1 MLGAAWIGPM
11 GLIEPAKEVEGVEVT
26 AVAARDPQRARDYA
40 TEHGIPLVFDCYD
53 ALLASNEIDAVYNPL
68 PNSHHARWTIAALES
83 GKPVLLEKPFT
94 ANADEAR
101 RVAGA
106 AEQTGLVVME
116 AYHWRFHPQADRA
129 IDLVAEG
136 AVGEVAHVEAA
147 MVFPSMHGP
156 DDIRYRYD
164 LAGGAL
170 MDTGSYALS
179 NLRAFGELDVLRA
192 EAEEMA
198 PDVDV
203 RMTAELRYRDAEATA
218 SITSAFTGTGQ
229 KAELGDPDADDLNA
243 GDPAAFD
250 FEFQAEVVVT
260 GSKGRLHIDNPLAP
274 MWGSGLTVSDQDG
287 ATVLHEAAEQ
297 VATYTCQLRAFKACV
312 EDGGPNLYPPSE
324 SIKTMELVDAVY
336 RAAGLPVRVGI

>member
-11 GLIEPAKEVEGVEVT
+11 GLIEPAKETDGVEVV
-26 AVAARDPQRARDYA
+26 AVAARDPRRARAYA
-40 TEHGIPLVFDCYD
+40 FEHGLPLVLETYD
-53 ALLASNEIDAVYNPL
+53 ALLASSEIDAVYNPL
-68 PNSHHARWTIAALES
+68 PNSHHARWTVAALEA

-101 RVAGA
+101 RVAEA
-106 AEQTGLVVME
+106 AERTGLAVME
-116 AYHWRFHPQADRA
+116 AFHWRFHPQAERA
-129 IDLVAEG
+129 IELVAEG

-179 NLRAFGELDVLRA
+179 NLRAFGELEVVRA

-203 RMTAELRYRDAEATA
+203 RMTAELRYLDCDATA
-218 SITSAFTGTGQ
+218 SITSAFTGTDQ
-229 KAELGDPDADDLNA
+229 KAELGDPDDI
-243 GDPAAFD
+243 DPESFK
-250 FEFQAEVVVT
+250 FEFRADVVVT
-260 GSKGRLHIDNPLAP
+260 GTEGRLLIDNPLAP
-274 MWGSGLTVSDQDG
+274 MWGSGLTVTDPHG
-287 ATVLHEAAEQ
+287 EVVLHETAEQ
-297 VATYTCQLRAFKACV
+297 VATYSCQLRAFRACV

-324 SIKTMELVDAVY
+324 SIKTMELIDAVY

>member
-1 MLGAAWIGPM
+1 MRIGILGAAWIGPM
-11 GLIEPAKEVEGVEVT
+11 GLIEPSKEVDGVEVA
-26 AVAARDPQRARDYA
+26 AVAARDPQRAQDYA
-40 TEHGIPLVFDCYD
+40 TEHGIPRVFESYD

-68 PNSHHARWTIAALES
+68 PNSHHTRWTIAALEA

-101 RVAGA
+101 QVAEA

-116 AYHWRFHPQADRA
+116 AYHWRFHPQANRA
-129 IDLVAEG
+129 IELVAEG
-136 AVGEVAHVEAA
+136 AVGEVTHVEAA

-179 NLRAFGELDVLRA
+179 NLRAFGELEVVRA

-203 RMTAELRYRDAEATA
+203 RMTAELRYRDGGATA

-229 KAELGDPDADDLNA
+229 KAELGDSDAIDPDA
-243 GDPAAFD
+243 FE

-260 GSKGRLHIDNPLAP
+260 GSEGRLLIDNPLAP
-274 MWGSGLTVSDQDG
+274 MWGSGLTVSDQDS
-287 ATVLHEAAEQ
+287 ATILHEAAEQ
-297 VATYTCQLRAFKACV
+297 VATYTCQLRAFRACV
-312 EDGGPNLYPPSE
+312 EEGGPNLYPPSE
-324 SIKTMELVDAVY
+324 SIKTMELIDGVY

>member
-11 GLIEPAKEVEGVEVT
+11 GLIEPAKEVDGAEVT
-26 AVAARDPQRARDYA
+26 AVAARDPQRARAYA
-40 TEHGIPLVFDCYD
+40 AEHGIPLAFDSYD
-53 ALLASNEIDAVYNPL
+53 DLLASDEIDAVYNPL
-68 PNSHHARWTIAALES
+68 PNSHHARWTIAALEA

-101 RVAGA
+101 QVAEA
-106 AEQTGLVVME
+106 AERTGLVVME
-116 AYHWRFHPQADRA
+116 AYHWRFHPQAGRA
-129 IDLVAEG
+129 IELVADG

-179 NLRAFGELDVLRA
+179 NLRAFGELEVVRA

-203 RMTAELRYRDAEATA
+203 RMTAELRYVDRDATA
-218 SITSAFTGTGQ
+218 VITSAFTGTDQ
-229 KAELGDPDADDLNA
+229 KAELGDPEAV
-243 GDPAAFD
+243 DPEAFE
-250 FEFQAEVVVT
+250 FEFQADVVVT
-260 GSKGRLHIDNPLAP
+260 GTEGRLLIDNPLAP
-274 MWGSGLTVSDQDG
+274 MWGGGLTVTDQG
-287 ATVLHEAAEQ
+287 GNVLIHEAAQQ
-297 VATYTCQLRAFKACV
+297 VATYTCQLRAFRACV
-312 EDGGPNLYPPSE
+312 EEGGPNLYPPSE
-324 SIKTMELVDAVY
+324 SVKTMELIDAVY
-336 RAAGLPVRVGI
+336 QAAGLPVRVGI

>member
-1 MLGAAWIGPM
+1 M
-11 GLIEPAKEVEGVEVT
+11 GLIEPAKEVDGVEVA
-26 AVAARDPQRARDYA
+26 AVAARDPQRAQDYA
-40 TEHGIPLVFDCYD
+40 TEHGIPRVFESYD

-68 PNSHHARWTIAALES
+68 PNSHHARWTIAALEA

-101 RVAGA
+101 QVAEA

-129 IDLVAEG
+129 IELVAEG
-136 AVGEVAHVEAA
+136 AVGEVTHVEAA

-179 NLRAFGELDVLRA
+179 NLRAFGELDVVRA

-203 RMTAELRYRDAEATA
+203 RMTAELRYRDGGATA

-243 GDPAAFD
+243 GDPDAFE

-260 GSKGRLHIDNPLAP
+260 GSEGRLLIDNPLAP
-274 MWGSGLTVSDQDG
+274 MWGSGLTVIDRG
-287 ATVLHEAAEQ
+287 GHTVHHEPAEQ
-297 VATYTCQLRAFKACV
+297 VATYTCQLRAFQACV
-312 EDGGPNLYPPSE
+312 EEGGPNQYPPSE
-324 SIKTMELVDAVY
+324 SIKTMELIDAVY

>member
-11 GLIEPAKEVEGVEVT
+11 GLIEPAKEIDGVEVA
-26 AVAARDPQRARDYA
+26 AVAARDPQRAQDYA
-40 TEHGIPLVFDCYD
+40 TEHGIPRVFESYD

-68 PNSHHARWTIAALES
+68 PNSHHARWTIAALEA

-101 RVAGA
+101 QVAKA
-106 AEQTGLVVME
+106 AERTGLVVME

-129 IDLVAEG
+129 IELVAEG
-136 AVGEVAHVEAA
+136 VVGEVTHVEAA

-179 NLRAFGELDVLRA
+179 NLRAFGELDVVRA

-203 RMTAELRYRDAEATA
+203 RMTAELRYQDGGATA
-218 SITSAFTGTGQ
+218 SITSAFTGTDH
-229 KAELGDPDADDLNA
+229 KAELGDPDAI
-243 GDPAAFD
+243 DPDAFE

-260 GSKGRLHIDNPLAP
+260 GSGGRLHIDNPLAP
-274 MWGSGLTVSDQDG
+274 MWGRGLTVTGPDG
-287 ATVLHEAAEQ
+287 QTTHHEAAEQ
-297 VATYTCQLRAFKACV
+297 VATYTCQLRAFRACV
-312 EDGGPNLYPPSE
+312 EEGGPNLYPPSE
-324 SIKTMELVDAVY
+324 SIKTMELIDGVY

>member
-1 MLGAAWIGPM
+1 M
-11 GLIEPAKEVEGVEVT
+11 GLIEPAKEIDGVEVA
-26 AVAARDPQRARDYA
+26 AVAARDPQRAQDYA
-40 TEHGIPLVFDCYD
+40 TEHGIPLVFESYD
-53 ALLASNEIDAVYNPL
+53 DLLACDEIDAVYNPL
-68 PNSHHARWTIAALES
+68 PNSHHARWTIASLEA

-101 RVAGA
+101 QVAEA
-106 AEQTGLVVME
+106 AERTGLVVME

-129 IDLVAEG
+129 IELVAESV
-136 AVGEVAHVEAA
+136 VGEVIHVEAA

-179 NLRAFGELDVLRA
+179 NLRAFGELDVVRA
-192 EAEEMA
+192 EAEELA

-203 RMTAELRYRDAEATA
+203 RMTAELRYRDGDATA
-218 SITSAFTGTGQ
+218 SITSAFTGTDR
-229 KAELGDPDADDLNA
+229 KAELGDPDAI
-243 GDPAAFD
+243 DPDAFE
-250 FEFQAEVVVT
+250 FEFQADVVVA
-260 GSKGRLHIDNPLAP
+260 GSEGQLVIDNPLAP
-274 MWGSGLTVSDQDG
+274 MWGSGLTVTDRDSH
-287 ATVLHEAAEQ
+287 TVYHEPAEQ

-312 EDGGPNLYPPSE
+312 EEGGPNLYPPSE
-324 SIKTMELVDAVY
+324 SIKTMELIDEVY

>member
-1 MLGAAWIGPM
+1 M
-11 GLIEPAKEVEGVEVT
+11 GLIEPAKEVDGVEVA
-26 AVAARDPQRARDYA
+26 AVAARDPQRAQDYA
-40 TEHGIPLVFDCYD
+40 TEHGIHLVFDSYD

-68 PNSHHARWTIAALES
+68 PNSHHARWTIAALEA

-101 RVAGA
+101 QVAEA
-106 AEQTGLVVME
+106 AERTGLVVME

-129 IDLVAEG
+129 IELVAEG
-136 AVGEVAHVEAA
+136 AVGEVTNVEAA

-179 NLRAFGELDVLRA
+179 NLRAFGELDVVRA

-203 RMTAELRYRDAEATA
+203 RMTAELRYREGGATA

-229 KAELGDPDADDLNA
+229 KAELGDPDAI
-243 GDPAAFD
+243 DPDAFE

-260 GSKGRLHIDNPLAP
+260 GSEGRLLIDNPLAP
-274 MWGSGLTVSDQDG
+274 MWGSGLTVTDRG
-287 ATVLHEAAEQ
+287 GHTIHHEAAGQ
-297 VATYTCQLRAFKACV
+297 VGTYTCQLRAFRACV
-312 EDGGPNLYPPSE
+312 EDGGANLYPPSE
-324 SIKTMELVDAVY
+324 SIKTMELIDAVY
-336 RAAGLPVRVGI
+336 LAAGLPVRVGI

>member
-1 MLGAAWIGPM
+1 MRLGMLGAAWIGPM
-11 GLIEPAKEVEGVEVT
+11 GIIEPAKEVDGAEV
-26 AVAARDPQRARDYA
+26 AALAARDVKRARAYA
-40 TEHGIPLVFDCYD
+40 AEHGIPRVFDSYD
-53 ALLASNEIDAVYNPL
+53 DLLASDEIDAVYNPL
-68 PNSHHARWTIAALES
+68 PNSHHARWTIAALEA

-101 RVAGA
+101 LVAEA
-106 AEQTGLVVME
+106 AERAGLVVME

-129 IDLVAEG
+129 IELVAEG
-136 AVGEVAHVEAA
+136 AVGEVSHVEAA

-179 NLRAFGELDVLRA
+179 NLRAFGELEVVRA
-192 EAEEMA
+192 EAEVMA

-203 RMTAELRYRDAEATA
+203 RMTAELRYRDRSATA
-218 SITSAFTGTGQ
+218 AITSAFTGTDQ
-229 KAELGDPDADDLNA
+229 KAELGDPDAI
-243 GDPAAFD
+243 DPDALE
-250 FEFQAEVVVT
+250 FEFQADVVVT
-260 GSKGRLHIDNPLAP
+260 GTEGRLLIDNPLAP
-274 MWGSGLTVSDQDG
+274 MWGSGLMVTDRGGEV
-287 ATVLHEAAEQ
+287 VIHEPAEQ
-297 VATYTCQLRAFKACV
+297 VGTYTCQLRAFRACV

-324 SIKTMELVDAVY
+324 SIRTMELIDAVY

>member
-1 MLGAAWIGPM
+1 M
-11 GLIEPAKEVEGVEVT
+11 GLIEPAKEVDGVEVA
-26 AVAARDPQRARDYA
+26 AVAARDPQRAQDYA
-40 TEHGIPLVFDCYD
+40 TEHGIPLVFDSYD

-68 PNSHHARWTIAALES
+68 PNSHHARWTIAALEA

-94 ANADEAR
+94 ANAAEAR
-101 RVAGA
+101 HVAEA
-106 AEQTGLVVME
+106 AEQTRLVVME

-129 IDLVAEG
+129 IELVASG
-136 AVGEVAHVEAA
+136 AVGEVTNVEAA

-179 NLRAFGELDVLRA
+179 NLRAFGELDVVRA

-203 RMTAELRYRDAEATA
+203 RMTAELRYRDGGATA

-229 KAELGDPDADDLNA
+229 KAELGDPDA
-243 GDPAAFD
+243 FE

-260 GSKGRLHIDNPLAP
+260 GSEGRLLIDNPLAP
-274 MWGSGLTVSDQDG
+274 MWGSGLTISDQDG
-287 ATVLHEAAEQ
+287 AAVLHEAAEQ

-312 EDGGPNLYPPSE
+312 EEGGPNLYPPSE
-324 SIKTMELVDAVY
+324 SIKTMELIDAVY
-336 RAAGLPVRVGI
+336 LAAGLPVRVGI

>member
-1 MLGAAWIGPM
+1 MRIGILGAAWIGPM
-11 GLIEPAKEVEGVEVT
+11 GLIEPAKEVDGVEVA
-26 AVAARDPQRARDYA
+26 AVAARDRERARAYA
-40 TEHGIPLVFDCYD
+40 DEHGIPLVFDSYD
-53 ALLASNEIDAVYNPL
+53 DLLASDEIDAVYNPL
-68 PNSHHARWTIAALES
+68 PNSHHARWTIAALEA

-101 RVAGA
+101 QVAEA
-106 AEQTGLVVME
+106 AERTGLVVME

-129 IDLVAEG
+129 IALVADG

-179 NLRAFGELDVLRA
+179 NLRAFGELEVVRA

-203 RMTAELRYRDAEATA
+203 RMTAELRYVDRGATA
-218 SITSAFTGTGQ
+218 AITSAFTGTDR
-229 KAELGDPDADDLNA
+229 KAELGDPEAV
-243 GDPAAFD
+243 DPEAFE
-250 FEFQAEVVVT
+250 FEFQADVVVT
-260 GSKGRLHIDNPLAP
+260 GTEGRLLIDNPLAP
-274 MWGSGLTVSDQDG
+274 MWGSGLTVADSNG
-287 ATVLHEAAEQ
+287 EVVLQEAAQQ
-297 VATYTCQLRAFKACV
+297 VATYTSQLQAFRACV
-312 EDGGPNLYPPSE
+312 ENGGPNLYPPSE
-324 SIKTMELVDAVY
+324 SIKTMELIDAVY
-336 RAAGLPVRVGI
+336 RAAGLPVRMGI

>member
-1 MLGAAWIGPM
+1 MRLGMLGAAWIGPM
-11 GLIEPAKEVEGVEVT
+11 GLIEPAKEVDGVEMA

-40 TEHGIPLVFDCYD
+40 TEHGIPRVFESYG

-68 PNSHHARWTIAALES
+68 PNSHHARWTIAALEA

-101 RVAGA
+101 QVAEA

-129 IDLVAEG
+129 IELVAEG

-179 NLRAFGELDVLRA
+179 NLRAFGELDVVRA

-203 RMTAELRYRDAEATA
+203 RMTADLRYRDGGATA

-229 KAELGDPDADDLNA
+229 KAELGAPDGIDPDA
-243 GDPAAFD
+243 FE

-260 GSKGRLHIDNPLAP
+260 GSKGRLLIDNPLAP
-274 MWGSGLTVSDQDG
+274 MWGSGLTITDRSG
-287 ATVLHEAAEQ
+287 HTVHHEPAEQ

-312 EDGGPNLYPPSE
+312 EEGGPNRYPPSE
-324 SIKTMELVDAVY
+324 SIKTMELIDATY